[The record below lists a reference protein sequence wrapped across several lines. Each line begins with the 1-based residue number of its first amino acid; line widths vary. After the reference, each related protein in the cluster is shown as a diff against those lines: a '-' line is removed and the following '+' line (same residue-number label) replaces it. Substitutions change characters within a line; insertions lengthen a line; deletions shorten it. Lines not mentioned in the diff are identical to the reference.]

1 MVDQYGYSPV
11 GWGRIVTLVYAGGLV
26 LSAFLIALAAL
37 TISRA
42 LESSRPRPSRSIFQ
56 DQANSAVFLFDGET
70 LVDQSPAARALLST
84 LPHSGT
90 PWARLMQHLGTT
102 FPGCEAALADL
113 ADRGI
118 VTLIAEPEVGLP
130 LLLTAEWLG
139 GMTRITLSEA
149 GAEAGPGPDPFS
161 YQALLQEV
169 DALREVAAQMPCL
182 SWRETASGDIVWSN
196 AAYLLLAIDT
206 LAPGQELSWPL
217 PRLFDRVAASQGAAW
232 QRARLTLPDK
242 RSLWF
247 DLQPPQEEEDE
258 RLFFAT
264 PADATVQAE
273 TALREFMQTLT
284 KTFAQLPIGLAI
296 FDHNRVLQ
304 LFNPALLDLTGLPPD
319 FLMQR
324 PSLLAV
330 LDALRERRILPE
342 PKDYHSWRQELV
354 NMEKAASEGL
364 YEETWNLP
372 DGQVF
377 QVTGRPHP
385 NGALAMM
392 IKDVSTETMR
402 TRRYR
407 ADLELGQSVI
417 DAMEEAVAVFSRE
430 GQLVMTNAAYAALW
444 GGDPV
449 AGMGTVAMAQMADLW
464 RDQSAPG
471 ARWSEVED
479 YASTIGNR
487 IPWAAEAR
495 LRDGRLLHYRC
506 APLAAGA
513 TLVAFRATAG
523 EVAVAGEERRRRQG

>member
-1 MVDQYGYSPV
+1 M
-11 GWGRIVTLVYAGGLV
+11 T
-26 LSAFLIALAAL
+26 AFLVALAAL
-37 TISRA
+37 SISRA
-42 LESSRPRPSRSIFQ
+42 LEENRRNPTRSIFH
-56 DQANSAVFLFDGET
+56 DRASGAVFLFDGET
-70 LVDQSPAARALLST
+70 LVDQSPAARALLAS
-84 LPHSGT
+84 LPHAGT
-90 PWARLMQHLGTT
+90 PWARLMRHLADT
-102 FPGCEAALADL
+102 FPNAGPALDGL

-118 VTLIAEPEVGLP
+118 VTLIAEPETGLP
-130 LLLTAEWLG
+130 QVLTAEVIA
-139 GMTRITLSEA
+139 GMTRISLSEA
-149 GAEAGPGPDPFS
+149 GRDDGMGPDPFS
-161 YQALLQEV
+161 HQALQQEV
-169 DALREVAAQMPCL
+169 DTLREVAAQMPCL
-182 SWRETASGDIVWSN
+182 AWRENAAGDIVWSN

-206 LAPGQELSWPL
+206 LLPGQELSWPL
-217 PRLFDRVAASQGAAW
+217 PRLFDRTAASQGAAW
-232 QRARLTLPDK
+232 QRARLTLTDK

-247 DLQPPQEEEDE
+247 DLQPPQEEDGG

-296 FDHNRVLQ
+296 FDHNRQLQ
-304 LFNPALLDLTGLPPD
+304 LFNPALLDLTGLAPD

-324 PSLLAV
+324 PALLSV

-385 NGALAMM
+385 NGALALM
-392 IKDVSTETMR
+392 IKDVSTEMMR

-430 GQLVMTNAAYAALW
+430 GQLVMTNPAYAALW

-449 AGMGTVAMAQMADLW
+449 AGMGQATMAQMAEIW

-471 ARWSEVED
+471 ARWPEVED

-487 IPWAAEAR
+487 VPWSAEAR
-495 LRDGRLLHYRC
+495 LRDGRLLSYRC
-506 APLAAGA
+506 APLAGGA
-513 TLVAFRATAG
+513 TLVAFRTALAADG
-523 EVAVAGEERRRRQG
+523 PLAEEKRRRRRG